1 MKTEAKIPEDGIV
14 VRNARLAVKAELQ
27 KKRILNQPIARFD
40 PKTGKVY
47 LEYGDGSITIV
58 GEVLNKGKNDERN
71 D

>member
-1 MKTEAKIPEDGIV
+1 MESRVPEDGVV

-47 LEYGDGSITIV
+47 MEHSDGSITVV
-58 GEVLNKGKNDERN
+58 GEALNRGKYSERCR
-71 D
+71 

>member
-1 MKTEAKIPEDGIV
+1 MENHVPEDGII

-47 LEYGDGSITIV
+47 MEYSDGSITVV
-58 GEVLNKGKNDERN
+58 GNTRSRENYHD
-71 D
+71 